1 MQYDP
6 PRATLMLKEATP
18 ALHGGA
24 EDMLWSRF
32 HGLPPGL
39 RYLPLDDWPPRP
51 APMLTQPW
59 QAGVTGWIVVFGA
72 VIAEIAG
79 GAMANQMS
87 AALAG
92 CQLATYFPK

>member
-1 MQYDP
+1 
-6 PRATLMLKEATP
+6 
-18 ALHGGA
+18 
-24 EDMLWSRF
+24 
-32 HGLPPGL
+32 
-39 RYLPLDDWPPRP
+39 
-51 APMLTQPW
+51 MLTQPW